1 MKLPLPNRK
10 ARSATPTF
18 HAPRPGFAPEASQA
32 ELTHELGSV
41 LEHLATIRRRRKL
54 RRDPVYREVRSEID
68 RVLGGF
74 EWRLSDREP
83 GDGQRLRAVAWNVER
98 GKRLSGIISTLGE
111 HPELKDADIV
121 MLNEVDIG
129 MGRTGNVN
137 VPRAVAEALGYDYVY
152 ANQELVLSPG
162 DAFERNHAEPNTL
175 ALHGLALLTR
185 LPITRISAVGIPEF
199 RDKFHA
205 TEKRLG
211 TKRALVCEVAL
222 SDGPLTVVVSH
233 LDPFASPRH
242 RGRQMRRIINHVDA
256 LGNSRVLLGGDLNT
270 NTWDLGSK
278 VGLFAN
284 LAHKL
289 TRFGFDGTIRQ
300 GMSPE
305 RVFERSVFAAM
316 RRAGL
321 EVDGFNDR
329 SRGTIYYDM
338 NDPELRSWTEI
349 YVPKPVQNY
358 LDRNLV
364 RWGGVIPLKVDWM
377 AGRELKALSAAVV
390 ERPQEGRLPISD
402 HNPLRVD
409 VSTTTPRGFELPP
422 GRVPR
427 PPV

>member
-1 MKLPLPNRK
+1 MKIVVPKRK
-10 ARSATPTF
+10 RRASATMF
-18 HAPRPGFAPEASQA
+18 RAERPGFAPTVA
-32 ELTHELGSV
+32 EHQLTHTLGPA
-41 LEHLATIRRRRKL
+41 LEHLASIKRRRRL
-54 RRDPVYREVRSEID
+54 RRDPLYREVRGEVD
-68 RVLGGF
+68 RILDGF

-83 GDGQRLRAVAWNVER
+83 GDGQCVRAVAWNVER

-111 HPELKDADIV
+111 HPELRDADLV

-129 MGRTGNVN
+129 MGRTGNTN

-162 DAFERNHAEPNTL
+162 DAFERDHGVPNTL
-175 ALHGLALLTR
+175 ALHGIALLTR
-185 LPITRISAVGIPEF
+185 LPVTRISAVRVPEF

-205 TEKRLG
+205 SEKRLG
-211 TKRALVCEVAL
+211 TKRALVCEVTLAQ
-222 SDGPLTVVVSH
+222 GPLTVVVSH

-242 RGRQMRRIINHVDA
+242 RGRQMRRILHHVDA

-305 RVFERSVFAAM
+305 RVFERSTFAAM

-321 EVDGFNDR
+321 VVDGFNDR

-338 NDPELRSWTEI
+338 NDPELRDWTEI

-364 RWGGVIPLKVDWM
+364 RWGGVVPLRVDWM
-377 AGRELKALSAAVV
+377 AGRELTPLSAAVV
-390 ERPQEGRLPISD
+390 ERPKDGRHPISD

-409 VSTTTPRGFELPP
+409 VATTATRGHESPP
-422 GRVPR
+422 GRAPR
-427 PPV
+427 QPL